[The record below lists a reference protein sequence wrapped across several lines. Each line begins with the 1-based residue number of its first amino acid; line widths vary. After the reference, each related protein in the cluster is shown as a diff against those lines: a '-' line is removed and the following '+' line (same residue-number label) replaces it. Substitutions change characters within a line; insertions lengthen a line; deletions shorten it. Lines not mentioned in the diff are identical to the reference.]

1 MVPSSVMLFFNKCA
15 DLTCCLNVSVEA
27 PIMAE
32 VTMATATTG
41 GTMAKIMKIMETMGK
56 TTMEAHRIVAK
67 EMTAMVL

>member
-1 MVPSSVMLFFNKCA
+1 
-15 DLTCCLNVSVEA
+15 
-27 PIMAE
+27 MAE